1 MEVKK
6 RLIDIGMQQIELAK
20 KLMARESYISEALN
34 GKRKVP
40 DMRKNSICYWGGKIV
55 RTIKNNKYVTFGEYQ
70 TAGLTWGDFETN
82 NFTFGDIANREKIK
96 ELIKIKNE
104 TLNK

>member
-1 MEVKK
+1 M
-6 RLIDIGMQQIELAK
+6 
-20 KLMARESYISEALN
+20 
-34 GKRKVP
+34 
-40 DMRKNSICYWGGKIV
+40 
-55 RTIKNNKYVTFGEYQ
+55 TFGELQ
-70 TAGLTWGDFETN
+70 KEKLTWGDFETN